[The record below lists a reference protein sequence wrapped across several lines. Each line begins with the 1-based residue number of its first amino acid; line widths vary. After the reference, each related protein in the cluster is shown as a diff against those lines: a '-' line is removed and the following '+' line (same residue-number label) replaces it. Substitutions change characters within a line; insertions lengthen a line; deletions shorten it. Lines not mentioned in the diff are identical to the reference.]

1 MESPNVKIKAEPADA
16 VSFLSPPR
24 PRDKNKKSG
33 QIIEISSSEEENAS
47 PTPKAKRWVNLC
59 FDRVFK
65 LLTIYSYPL
74 ICTASKARPQI
85 VTFLLLL

>member
-47 PTPKAKRWVNLC
+47 PTPKAKR
-59 FDRVFK
+59 
-65 LLTIYSYPL
+65 
-74 ICTASKARPQI
+74 
-85 VTFLLLL
+85 